1 MPHRFPGAE
10 RTRLR
15 DEQRMAIQP
24 AGELIGRMS
33 PRPDEICAD
42 LGSGTGYIAVPLA
55 RSTSKVIALDVQ
67 RSMLERMLDLT
78 EGVGNI
84 QPVIADVACLPL
96 ADSSIDRIVIVNVL
110 HEIENAERTIERIAM
125 ALKPGGRISVVDFP
139 RRPTAMGPPV
149 EERIEPDDAVGM
161 FPGFRVVGR
170 WELTEYY
177 QIELKGA

>member
-1 MPHRFPGAE
+1 MPHRFPGSEKA
-10 RTRLR
+10 RLR
-15 DEQRMAIQP
+15 DERRRAVQP
-24 AGELIGRMS
+24 AEELIGRMS

-42 LGSGTGYIAVPLA
+42 LGSGTGYIAEPLS
-55 RSTSKVIALDVQ
+55 RMTSCVIALDVQ

-139 RRPTAMGPPV
+139 LHPTALGPPL
-149 EERIEPDDAVGM
+149 EERIAPDDAVGM
-161 FPGFRVVGR
+161 FPGFRVLGR

-177 QIELKGA
+177 QIEMEKA